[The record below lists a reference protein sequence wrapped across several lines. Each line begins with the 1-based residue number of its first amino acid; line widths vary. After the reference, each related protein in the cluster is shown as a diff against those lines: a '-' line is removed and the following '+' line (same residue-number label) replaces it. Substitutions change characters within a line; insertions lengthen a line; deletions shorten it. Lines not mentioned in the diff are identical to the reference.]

1 MAEQQRSIDSLNS
14 TGDKY
19 TKSLPRQKSE
29 QLRNKLSDLN
39 EKWREVNLLAEKRQN
54 QVQKA
59 INQTRQYNDEM
70 KGLLKWIKEANDFLK
85 DQEPAAGDP
94 ETLEAQLDQSEV
106 IVNSPNSS
114 IGQYINSVRRID
126 SWVSTRDYVLI
137 VHSALHSKI
146 KDILKKYSQMGNS
159 VVLLFT

>member
-19 TKSLPRQKSE
+19 TKSFPRQKSE

-106 IVNSPNSS
+106 IVTS
-114 IGQYINSVRRID
+114 I
-126 SWVSTRDYVLI
+126 
-137 VHSALHSKI
+137 
-146 KDILKKYSQMGNS
+146 
-159 VVLLFT
+159 LLTLQ